1 MTKIKKALWVFVAV
15 LLVILAVFIYW
26 KFYFTYSEGSRSGLL
41 QKFSYKGNVFKTYEG
56 ELILSSIES
65 NKNAAI
71 ASEKFFFSVED
82 KNLANQLMQLEGISV
97 ILHYKEKHGILFWRG
112 ETPYL
117 VDSVTVRKP
126 EKLQ

>member
-1 MTKIKKALWVFVAV
+1 MTKAKKILWIFLVALLA
-15 LLVILAVFIYW
+15 LLAIFIYW

-41 QKFSYKGNVFKTYEG
+41 QKFSYKGNIFKTYEG

-71 ASEKFFFSVED
+71 ASEKFYFSVED
-82 KNLANQLMQLEGISV
+82 KKIATQLMELEGISV
-97 ILHYKEKHGILFWRG
+97 VLHYKEKHGILFWRG
-112 ETPYL
+112 ETAYL

-126 EKLQ
+126 DILQ